1 MSFDSGKLV
10 SSATARIRLQIGDV
24 SEDFPILDDSV
35 YEYLLYKNNSDELRT
50 AIEALENIINYYSL
64 NPQDESFGTVSGAG
78 YNPRQ
83 MEKRLEDLKGKLVT
97 DSSNVKRVPVMIK
110 TDRTSWND
118 FNKLFGDD

>member
-10 SSATARIRLQIGDV
+10 SNAIMRIRLKIGDI

-35 YEYLLYKNNSDELRT
+35 YEYLLYKNGSEELTT

-64 NPQDESFGTVSGAG
+64 NPTSEVFGNTSSEG

-83 MEKRLEDLKGKLVT
+83 MEERLTALRAERT
-97 DSSNVKRVPVMIK
+97 QDSEGVKRIPMVLK
-110 TDRTSWND
+110 SDRTGWND
-118 FNKLFGDD
+118 FTKVFGE